1 MHQNESEDLERKKF
15 LADMEPGIRQCLR
28 SKGHDDR
35 LVDGIVA
42 LLAQRCRGMP
52 AGFALDFSAEISS
65 AARVAIVRQ
74 VSSLM
79 HEVAGFFI
87 SALIDAELA
96 NAYSDGAEPKQ
107 RTTMQ

>member
-1 MHQNESEDLERKKF
+1 MDRNESKKIERNKF
-15 LADMEPGIRQCLR
+15 LADMEPGIRQCLL

-35 LVDGIVA
+35 VVEEIVA
-42 LLAQRCRGMP
+42 ILAQRCHGMP

-65 AARVAIVRQ
+65 ASRVAIVSQ

-96 NAYSDGAEPKQ
+96 NAYSDGAKPKQ